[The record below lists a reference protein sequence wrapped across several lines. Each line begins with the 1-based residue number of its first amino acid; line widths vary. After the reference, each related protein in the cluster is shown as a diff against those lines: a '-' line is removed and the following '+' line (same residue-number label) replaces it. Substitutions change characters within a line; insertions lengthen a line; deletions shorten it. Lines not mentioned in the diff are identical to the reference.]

1 MKKPIVYTLV
11 GGLILF
17 VWQFL
22 SFAILNLHGSA
33 SEHTPLQDPILERLA
48 ELELEE
54 GMYALGTLAQ
64 EDYQDPV
71 KVEAYLAEQ
80 DGQPWAILNYH
91 KEWSSDMTPN
101 LVRSLIMNLLIA
113 FGLFWLFGKAAAQ
126 SKLTNVAIAVVVG
139 LLAFAYH
146 PYSQF
151 IWFKAPDIWAHLL
164 DSVVPFA
171 MLGFLAPTAE

>member
-1 MKKPIVYTLV
+1 MKKPIVYTFV

-22 SFAILNLHGSA
+22 SFAMLNLHGSA

-48 ELELEE
+48 ELELQE
-54 GMYALGTLAQ
+54 GMYALGTLSQ
-64 EDYQDPV
+64 EDYQDPA

-91 KEWSSDMTPN
+91 KAWSSDMTPN
-101 LVRSLIMNLLIA
+101 LLRSLIMNLLIA
-113 FGLFWLFGKAAAQ
+113 FGLFWLFGKVGAD
-126 SKLTNVAIAVVVG
+126 SRVANALLAVVIG
-139 LLAFAYH
+139 CIAFAYH

-151 IWFKAPDIWAHLL
+151 IWFKAPDIWAHLI
-164 DSVVPFA
+164 DSVIPFA
-171 MLGFLAPTAE
+171 ALGFLAPTQD

>member
-1 MKKPIVYTLV
+1 MKNTLLFTLV

-22 SFAILNLHGSA
+22 SFAMLNLHGSA

-48 ELELEE
+48 ELELEA
-54 GMYALGTLAQ
+54 GMYALGTLSQ
-64 EDYQDPV
+64 EDYQDPA

-101 LVRSLIMNLLIA
+101 LVRSFIMNLLIA
-113 FGLFWLFGKAAAQ
+113 FGLFWLFG
-126 SKLTNVAIAVVVG
+126 
-139 LLAFAYH
+139 
-146 PYSQF
+146 
-151 IWFKAPDIWAHLL
+151 
-164 DSVVPFA
+164 
-171 MLGFLAPTAE
+171 